1 VSRIAYEKLQ
11 KENPQ
16 ALAKATS
23 LLQYASNKNP
33 SLNSAEGQYPFV
45 ESSTFADTIK
55 FRGGSW
61 QSDWH
66 FVDTPFLDQ
75 GGDVSQY
82 PNYVFNPEN
91 ITTAIEGIVSW
102 INKDSGY

>member
-1 VSRIAYEKLQ
+1 MSRIAYEKLQ